1 MTSSNKDNK
10 ISQIEQNTIT
20 NPQPKIRV
28 YQLSL
33 QWTVPGNHQ
42 LNLILQT

>member
-1 MTSSNKDNK
+1 MFNLNQEPKNSNNELK
-10 ISQIEQNTIT
+10 TIT
-20 NPQPKIRV
+20 ETQPKIRV

-33 QWTVPGNHQ
+33 QWTNSNPHQ

>member
-1 MTSSNKDNK
+1 MFNLNQEPKNSNNEPK
-10 ISQIEQNTIT
+10 TIT
-20 NPQPKIRV
+20 ETQPKIRV

-33 QWTVPGNHQ
+33 QWTNSNHQ

>member
-10 ISQIEQNTIT
+10 ISHIGQNTIT

-33 QWTVPGNHQ
+33 QWTVAGKNQ